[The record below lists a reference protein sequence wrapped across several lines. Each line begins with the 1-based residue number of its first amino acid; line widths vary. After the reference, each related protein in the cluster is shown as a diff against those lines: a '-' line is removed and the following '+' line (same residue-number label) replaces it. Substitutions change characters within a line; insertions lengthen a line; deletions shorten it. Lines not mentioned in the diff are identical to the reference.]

1 MPSTDLRDA
10 RQFDEAYKRLQP
22 LALAS
27 ANRVLRDEAA
37 AEDVVQDVF
46 VQLWLRPD
54 MYDSKRGSLASYV
67 SMLARSRALDRWR
80 SRSAREGA
88 AERAEEAAKIDAQVV
103 ESAAEPVIRR
113 EVSRTLLSALDT
125 LPGDQRDA
133 LLLAYGRGLTAQEI
147 ARVREVPLGTAKS
160 RVRLGLRKARAELR
174 TDAVAA

>member
-1 MPSTDLRDA
+1 MSPTPNLRDLR
-10 RQFDEAYKRLQP
+10 QFNEAYTRLAP

-27 ANRVLRDEAA
+27 ANRVLHDEAA

-54 MYDSKRGSLASYV
+54 MYDAKRGSLSSYV

-80 SRSAREGA
+80 SRSAREHA
-88 AERAEEAAKIDAQVV
+88 TERAEEQARANHQPA

-113 EVSRTLLSALDT
+113 ERSQRLLGALSG

-147 ARVREVPLGTAKS
+147 ARVKSVPLGTAKS
-160 RVRLGLRKARAELR
+160 RLRLGLRKARANI
-174 TDAVAA
+174 DAAAA